1 MCSSC
6 FLEIELLL
14 AFDFWLMNYDWI
26 YLINKPVGI
35 TSFGVIARL
44 RRVLWIKKI
53 WHAWTL
59 DPFAH
64 GLMIVAVG
72 RDYTRMIDQ
81 YVGMDKIYTAVIK
94 LWETSETMD
103 TEGVKESVSD
113 RVPDMDEIVQ
123 HVASQVQ
130 TYHQMPPNFSAK
142 KIGGVPAY
150 KLARAGKEVELKTK
164 QVTVYMAKVI
174 TYDYPL
180 VTVQYR
186 VSSGTYIRVLAHE
199 LGQKLWVGAYCEQLC
214 RDSIGEW
221 EMSQWVPIYDAK
233 DDNHISEE
241 QWREQ
246 LVQQAKIM

>member
-1 MCSSC
+1 
-6 FLEIELLL
+6 
-14 AFDFWLMNYDWI
+14 MNFDWI
-26 YLINKPVGI
+26 YLINKPIGI

-44 RRVLWIKKI
+44 RRILGIKKI

-72 RDYTRMIDQ
+72 REYTRLIDQ
-81 YVGMDKIYTAVIK
+81 YMGMDKTYTAVIK

-103 TEGVKESVSD
+103 SEWPIHHCSD
-113 RVPDMDEIVQ
+113 VVPRFDQVEDLIT
-123 HVASQVQ
+123 SQVQ
-130 TYHQMPPNFSAK
+130 IYHQMPPNFSAK
-142 KIGGVPAY
+142 KINGVPAY

-164 QVTVYMAKVI
+164 EVTVHSAQLLDYN
-174 TYDYPL
+174 YPL

-199 LGQKLWVGAYCEQLC
+199 LGQKLWVWAYCEQLC

-221 EMSQWVPIYDAK
+221 SLSQSMELFDVK
-233 DDNHISEE
+233 DDQWLSEE
-241 QWREQ
+241 LWREQ
-246 LVQQAKIM
+246 LIEKSKIL